1 MEYSIQVHGLCK
13 NYKDFSLQN
22 VTLNVPTGSIVG
34 FVGEN
39 GAGKT
44 TTLKAILGAIRID
57 GGEVEVLGGTAQD
70 KAVRAQIGI
79 VFEDA
84 FFYET
89 MTPVQVGKSLAG
101 MRPGFDKQ
109 HYAELLARFDLPPKK
124 IIKDMSRGMRMKL
137 RLAAALAPRPR
148 LLILDEATS
157 GLDPVM
163 RDDILDIF
171 LDYIQDENHS
181 ILMSSHIT
189 TDLEKIADYV
199 TFIHEGKIVFSKTKD
214 ELIYNYG
221 ILRCSKDDFNR
232 IDPGDILAYRKEDYQ
247 WNVLVAD
254 RDKAMARYRNVIVDH
269 PTIDDI
275 LLLYVKGE
283 AAK

>member
-1 MEYSIQVHGLCK
+1 MEYAIQVHGLCK

-57 GGEVEVLGGTAQD
+57 GGAVEVLGGSAQD

-89 MTPVQVGKSLAG
+89 MTPLQVGKSLAG
-101 MRPGFDKQ
+101 MQPAFDRQ
-109 HYAELLARFDLPPKK
+109 HYAELLARFDLPDKK
-124 IIKDMSRGMRMKL
+124 VIKDMSRGMRMKL
-137 RLAAALAPRPR
+137 RLAAALAHRPR
-148 LLILDEATS
+148 LLLLDEATS

-163 RDDILDIF
+163 RGEILDM
-171 LDYIQDENHS
+171 LRDYIQDEAHS
-181 ILMSSHIT
+181 VLISSHIT
-189 TDLEKIADYV
+189 SDLEKIADSIVY
-199 TFIHEGKIVFSKTKD
+199 IQRGKVLFQMDKD
-214 ELIYNYG
+214 RLLEEYG
-221 ILRCSKDDFNR
+221 VVRCS
-232 IDPGDILAYRKEDYQ
+232 
-247 WNVLVAD
+247 AD
-254 RDKAMARYRNVIVDH
+254 AC
-269 PTIDDI
+269 
-275 LLLYVKGE
+275 LLYTSRCV
-283 AAK
+283 

>member
-163 RDDILDIF
+163 RGEILDM
-171 LDYIQDENHS
+171 LRDYIQDEAHS
-181 ILMSSHIT
+181 VLISSHIT
-189 TDLEKIADYV
+189 SDLEKIADSIVY
-199 TFIHEGKIVFSKTKD
+199 IQHGKVLFQMDKDRLLEQYGVVRCSPD
-214 ELIYNYG
+214 ELSRLPAG
-221 ILRCSKDDFNR
+221 LVVAQRKGAFALEALVKDRAEAGLWLRS
-232 IDPGDILAYRKEDYQ
+232 A
-247 WNVLVAD
+247 VV
-254 RDKAMARYRNVIVDH
+254 DKASIE
-269 PTIDDI
+269 DI
-275 LLLYVKGE
+275 MQFYAGRE
-283 AAK
+283 NR

>member
-1 MEYSIQVHGLCK
+1 MEYAIQVHGMCK

-57 GGEVEVLGGTAQD
+57 GGAVEVLGGSAQD

-89 MTPVQVGKSLAG
+89 MTPLQVGKSLAG
-101 MRPGFDKQ
+101 MQPAFDRQ
-109 HYAELLARFDLPPKK
+109 HYAELLARFDLPGKK
-124 IIKDMSRGMRMKL
+124 VIKDMSRGMRMKL
-137 RLAAALAPRPR
+137 RLAAALAHRPR
-148 LLILDEATS
+148 LLLLDEATS

-163 RDDILDIF
+163 RGEILDM
-171 LDYIQDENHS
+171 LRDYIQDEAHS
-181 ILMSSHIT
+181 VLISSHIT
-189 TDLEKIADYV
+189 SDLEKIADSIVY
-199 TFIHEGKIVFSKTKD
+199 IQRGKVLFQMDKDRLLEEYGVVRCSAD
-214 ELIYNYG
+214 ELSRLPAGLVVAKRKGAFAMEALVKDRAEANLW
-221 ILRCSKDDFNR
+221 LR
-232 IDPGDILAYRKEDYQ
+232 GA
-247 WNVLVAD
+247 VV
-254 RDKAMARYRNVIVDH
+254 DKASVE
-269 PTIDDI
+269 DI
-275 LLLYVKGE
+275 MQFYAGRETK
-283 AAK
+283 